1 MKRILTAMMTLVLL
15 TSLFLPQT
23 AGASSSG
30 WYVVES
36 TSPRGY
42 AYLYSAASD
51 RDHLSRNLGRYDNG
65 ALVYVVDYYGGQDGK
80 YNYCYVRTQDGKVG
94 YMHDYSLRRSSS
106 NASTS
111 TNNSTSSSG
120 NGVGWFR
127 VESTSPRGY
136 AYLYSAASD
145 RDHLSRNLGRYD
157 NGELVYVLN
166 YYGGQD
172 GKYNYCYVQTQDGK
186 VGYMHD
192 YSLTALSGS
201 GSSSSSSSGSTSRP
215 NTNVNQS
222 SLSNLPSLSHQCWGK
237 AANRSLAVYT
247 GPASSYYRT
256 AKGNATIGGGSTVAI
271 YGREGDYYLIKY
283 NGTAS
288 GTTVPRFSMIHVNQ
302 MTPQGNVR
310 NLVFH
315 YVPIRIADGAHVSD
329 SPDYGHE
336 YAKINVNG
344 NYAYALAQIQDSAGR
359 TWVYFESTGYSTT
372 TAQPGY
378 VSVRGFVPLSAVSL
392 R

>member
-1 MKRILTAMMTLVLL
+1 MKRILTAMMALVLL
-15 TSLFLPQT
+15 TGLFLPLT
-23 AGASSSG
+23 ASASSSG

-65 ALVYVVDYYGGQDGK
+65 ALVYVVEYYGGQDGK

-94 YMHDYSLRRSSS
+94 YMHDYSLRRTSSVSS
-106 NASTS
+106 N
-111 TNNSTSSSG
+111 NNSWTG
-120 NGVGWFR
+120 DGVGWFR
-127 VESTSPRGY
+127 VDSTSPRGY

-201 GSSSSSSSGSTSRP
+201 SSGNQGGSSSSSSRP
-215 NTNVNQS
+215 NNS
-222 SLSNLPSLSHQCWGK
+222 ASLSNLPSLNHQCWGQSV
-237 AANRSLAVYT
+237 NRSLAVYT
-247 GPASSYYRT
+247 GPSSNYYRT

-283 NGTAS
+283 HGTAS
-288 GTTVPRFSMIHVNQ
+288 GTAVPRFSMIHVNQ
-302 MTPQGNVR
+302 LTPQGNVR

-336 YAKINVNG
+336 YAKVTVNG

-372 TAQPGY
+372 ANQPGY
-378 VSVRGFVPLSAVSL
+378 VTVRGFVPMSAVSL